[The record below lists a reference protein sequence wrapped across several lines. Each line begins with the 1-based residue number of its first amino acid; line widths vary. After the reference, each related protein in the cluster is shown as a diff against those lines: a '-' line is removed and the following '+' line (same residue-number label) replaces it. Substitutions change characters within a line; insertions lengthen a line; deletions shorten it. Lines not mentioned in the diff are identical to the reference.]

1 MSKNIKL
8 NVDQMF
14 ESVMDQTN
22 ALILVLKKLDPASEA
37 YGIAL
42 ANLAKS
48 FTILSGVSLGAKDD
62 KDGDK

>member
-1 MSKNIKL
+1 MEKNITIK
-8 NVDQMF
+8 VEDMF
-14 ESVMDQTN
+14 ENIMNQTN
-22 ALILVLKKLDPASEA
+22 ALIAVLKKLDPASEA

-48 FTILSGVSLGAKDD
+48 FTILSGATVNRGD

>member
-1 MSKNIKL
+1 MAKNITIK
-8 NVDQMF
+8 VEDMF
-14 ESVMDQTN
+14 ENIMNQTN
-22 ALILVLKKLDPASEA
+22 ALIAVLKTLDPASEA

-48 FTILSGVSLGAKDD
+48 FTILSGATVNRGD

>member
-1 MSKNIKL
+1 MAKDIKI
-8 NVDQMF
+8 NVQDMF
-14 ESVMDQTN
+14 ENIMTQTN
-22 ALILVLKKLDPASEA
+22 SLISLLKTLDPSSEA

-48 FTILSGVSLGAKDD
+48 FTILSGATVNRGD

>member
-1 MSKNIKL
+1 MSKNITL

-14 ESVMDQTN
+14 ESVMAQTN
-22 ALILVLKKLDPASEA
+22 ALITVLKTLDPASEA

-42 ANLAKS
+42 SNLAKS
-48 FTILSGVSLGAKDD
+48 FTILSGVSLGNKGD

>member
-1 MSKNIKL
+1 
-8 NVDQMF
+8 MF
-14 ESVMDQTN
+14 DSLLTQTN
-22 ALILVLKKLDPASEA
+22 ALIAVLKTLDPASEA

-48 FTILSGVSLGAKDD
+48 FTILSGATVNRGD